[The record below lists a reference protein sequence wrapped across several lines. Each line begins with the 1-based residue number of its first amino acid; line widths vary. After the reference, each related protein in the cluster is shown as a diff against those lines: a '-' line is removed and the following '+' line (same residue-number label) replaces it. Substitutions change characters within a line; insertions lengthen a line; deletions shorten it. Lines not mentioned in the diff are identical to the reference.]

1 VAICDMHFDHCM
13 SGLAAFASLPEARNY
28 KQTHDGQLIDLAEA
42 KASVARQMVKQ
53 TLWEDL

>member
-1 VAICDMHFDHCM
+1 MAICDMHFDHCM

-42 KASVARQMVKQ
+42 KASVAR
-53 TLWEDL
+53 